1 MALRDGCIGMPTVTC
16 PSRKSLQTRVS
27 ISAFIRISIG
37 RKTDNGEQRVREM
50 TQENIRLNVLERR
63 RDFKIKSI

>member
-1 MALRDGCIGMPTVTC
+1 MPTVTC

-27 ISAFIRISIG
+27 ISAFIRISIE